1 VKPANEIAQEAVL
14 WVLVAIVLVWG
25 LTGCSTLRELTM
37 TKDERRLYGQLT
49 FLQCLDPDVVCIVEG
64 KR

>member
-1 VKPANEIAQEAVL
+1 LAL
-14 WVLVAIVLVWG
+14 T

-37 TKDERRLYGQLT
+37 TKDELRLYGDLT
-49 FLQCLDPDVVCIVEG
+49 FRQCLDPDVVCIVEG